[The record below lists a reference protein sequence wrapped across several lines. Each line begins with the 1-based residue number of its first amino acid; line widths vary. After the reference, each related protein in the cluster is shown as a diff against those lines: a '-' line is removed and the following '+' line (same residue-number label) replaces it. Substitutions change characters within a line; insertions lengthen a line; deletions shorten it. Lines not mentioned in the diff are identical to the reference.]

1 MSQLCYKVRI
11 KNTDIVVPGQK
22 TGGGAGTDPALKVDM
37 VTLCNAG
44 RVQVP
49 AKLDPDSGRI

>member
-1 MSQLCYKVRI
+1 MQD
-11 KNTDIVVPGQK
+11 TDIVVPGQK
-22 TGGGAGTDPALKVDM
+22 TSGGAGTDPALKVDM
-37 VTLCNAG
+37 VALCNAG